1 MKRGSKK
8 WLWLLVTDDEYEL
21 PLYVCDTKYEL
32 AEYCGTTPSNIQS
45 AVFKA
50 EKKERKFSRY
60 RRVLR
65 EEK

>member
-45 AVFKA
+45 SVCKV
-50 EKKERKFSRY
+50 EQKGRKFSKY

-65 EEK
+65 EEQ